1 MKLSMSKIRVVAML
15 LLMVGALSEVAFG
28 LGNLN
33 VTDNSVNVDAENK
46 NINTDINTNKV
57 ETDINNKVE
66 TDINN
71 GQTIAPNQEIN
82 IKTNVRIP
90 SELMRLP
97 GFMTI
102 PGDDVKT
109 WSENAKVIE
118 KDTWT
123 PSELANFATTRFFW
137 IGWHEWRGKITVEVA
152 CWNKGKS
159 TNSVRIVE
167 VENLE
172 SVNLDEYELVGRGKG
187 RAENFF
193 KDTDQVAAAVAF
205 KASKVGV
212 DLIVVSKFSTA
223 VATGDSA
230 VLGGGGV
237 TSKGDVLNM
246 SGGFGK
252 ASSEKLMRARAVANL
267 YRLIPQD
274 KPAPATST
282 SLEVEIEVEVEEV
295 NAVE

>member
-15 LLMVGALSEVAFG
+15 LLMVGAMSEVAFG
-28 LGNLN
+28 LGDLN
-33 VTDNSVNVDAENK
+33 VNDNSINVDVENK
-46 NINTDINTNKV
+46 NTNLNTDINTNKV
-57 ETDINNKVE
+57 ETDIENKVK
-66 TDINN
+66 TNINN
-71 GQTIAPNQEIN
+71 EQTIAPSQEVN
-82 IKTNVRIP
+82 IETKVRIP

-137 IGWHEWRGKITVEVA
+137 IGWHEWRGKITTEIA

-159 TNSVRIVE
+159 TKSVRIVE
-167 VENLE
+167 TENLGDV
-172 SVNLDEYELVGRGKG
+172 SIDEYELVGRGKG
-187 RAENFF
+187 RAESFF

-223 VATGDSA
+223 VSTGDTA
-230 VLGGGGV
+230 VVGGGGV
-237 TSKGDVLNM
+237 TSKGDILNI
-246 SGGFGK
+246 SGGFGS
-252 ASSEKLMRARAVANL
+252 ASSEKLMRARAVADL

-274 KPAPATST
+274 EPTPA
-282 SLEVEIEVEVEEV
+282 EVDKDANIPVE
-295 NAVE
+295 